1 MRAITPLAFLC
12 LFGCGSASPPPPQV
26 VAQREA
32 PRAPTSEPA
41 RPRAGSDCP
50 THAGGMSIEGQLGTL
65 PQPRVRAALHAAEAQ
80 LTACF
85 TQRLEAIPCL
95 SGRVGFKIRVGTD
108 GAVRWVMPTS
118 STMGDRDTE
127 RCMQQALAHADF
139 GLPCGGEAEI
149 TWAMELDGGPDAR
162 PATEWPPSRLNTLLR
177 QRRAALAACRNG
189 STAALAVTLYAAPD
203 ASVATAGASI
213 PEPEVEAVADCV
225 LREVRAWRLPS
236 PGSWYARTTVNIP

>member
-1 MRAITPLAFLC
+1 MRATTPLAFLC
-12 LFGCGSASPPPPQV
+12 LFGCSSASPPPPEV
-26 VAQREA
+26 VAQHA
-32 PRAPTSEPA
+32 PATASASPPASPRAT
-41 RPRAGSDCP
+41 SDCP
-50 THAGGMSIEGQLGTL
+50 SHAGGMSIEGQLGTL

-108 GAVRWVMPTS
+108 GAVRWVMPTAT
-118 STMGDRDTE
+118 TMGDRDTE
-127 RCMQQALAHADF
+127 RCMQHALARVEF
-139 GLPCGGEAEI
+139 GRPCGGEAEI

-162 PATEWPPSRLNTLLR
+162 PATVWPPSRLDALLR

-203 ASVATAGASI
+203 ASVAAAGVSI
-213 PEPEVEAVADCV
+213 PEPQAEEAAECV

-236 PGSWYARTTVNIP
+236 PGSWYARATVNIP